1 MECRARGTGGNHE
14 YNVLLGTTVSV
25 KFLWIQVLMYSTFTL
40 PLANLN
46 HLGWVSFFPGYSG
59 VNLSRRQLFQG
70 HDTLI
75 CAKNLAGQVGEARI
89 AAAISQSA
97 AVAAQ
102 TDT

>member
-46 HLGWVSFFPGYSG
+46 HLGWPLLFSWIFRSKFISSSTISG
-59 VNLSRRQLFQG
+59 S
-70 HDTLI
+70 
-75 CAKNLAGQVGEARI
+75 
-89 AAAISQSA
+89 
-97 AVAAQ
+97 
-102 TDT
+102 